1 MTENAPDW
9 DEATKS
15 GNFVVLVQDEMKT
28 VVITNWRLENVEKF
42 GEPKIELI
50 ADTLEEDGEPVKDK
64 IFSTVSM
71 RLKNKLRPILEN
83 KNPLEKVKISVIQI
97 GEKYNTQYSC
107 KEVLPEKEAPADKK
121 ELPEKE
127 ALLAPETAE

>member
-64 IFSTVSM
+64 I
-71 RLKNKLRPILEN
+71 
-83 KNPLEKVKISVIQI
+83 
-97 GEKYNTQYSC
+97 
-107 KEVLPEKEAPADKK
+107 
-121 ELPEKE
+121 
-127 ALLAPETAE
+127 LLNSKHET